1 MSVASFLTLAQ
12 RPSSLDAEPIVE
24 RLCADWGIERE
35 STQIVPPENRQGFET
50 MFVIGSYVVA
60 IAVREAPADG
70 GLFDTSVPTGR
81 FWPVGASRPEP
92 SHFVT
97 VSLHDL
103 APNTEQPEHERL
115 ATEMFVLGGVTSEL
129 VRLVPG
135 VLSVGFNKGND
146 LIDPRCFDDF
156 HHDTEQR
163 LFAYAVRVLV
173 QPADGG
179 FAAHT
184 RGMVLYGLPELE
196 LTWSPQAE
204 DETAGTLFGVASY
217 LRARGPVLTPGETL
231 SSSDGKSP
239 ALLVV
244 DSTPIP
250 DGDGEVLRVAFVGA
264 DGAGAGAS
272 AGADAVGR
280 EGAAG
285 GGWSAAA
292 GAEAGPSASDD
303 QAPASAPTLNDETTQ
318 APAENETPV
327 VDPVAGEGG
336 VGIGRED
343 AVNQG
348 DQALDQASSEQFTNI
363 PVTDAAVAGSDQRQ
377 DQDSSEQFA
386 SIPVAEATGASTAGD
401 DEADPGDAGAEQPSM
416 GIAGADESGASE
428 AEATPGGQGEHRSDP
443 RSGVQTAMLLRR
455 PDGGE
460 LSTDALVGQ
469 LERDWPELE
478 GTISDVEQQP
488 DGTITLR
495 VGDRVVVIR
504 LESGTMSEPLDELV
518 AASRL
523 WNPEDAVPTDA
534 TQLSLVAVARPVGG
548 GGGVEAADAIDD
560 ASLLTR
566 VVASVIS
573 IDRATRAIYLRGA
586 GHVVSPRLYRDF
598 AKSMLPEPA
607 TLLWVS
613 VNVGGEGDGAH
624 GFTRGLGDLGL
635 RDLEIA
641 PGSGLVAAG
650 VRDVLANTAV
660 YLTVE
665 GPVIRDGDTIG
676 CSERAQLVASIRPS
690 SFGFDDEVIVLTAV
704 PQP

>member
-12 RPSSLDAEPIVE
+12 RPSSLDAERIVE

-173 QPADGG
+173 RAVEGG
-179 FAAHT
+179 FTAHT

-196 LTWSPQAE
+196 LTWSPLSE
-204 DETAGTLFGVASY
+204 DETAGTLFGIASY
-217 LRARGPVLTPGETL
+217 LQGRGPVLTPGETL
-231 SSSDGKSP
+231 ASSDGKSP

-264 DGAGAGAS
+264 DGAGAGAGTDGS
-272 AGADAVGR
+272 EGGRVEAVDQ
-280 EGAAG
+280 G
-285 GGWSAAA
+285 G
-292 GAEAGPSASDD
+292 EPQD
-303 QAPASAPTLNDETTQ
+303 QA
-318 APAENETPV
+318 
-327 VDPVAGEGG
+327 
-336 VGIGRED
+336 
-343 AVNQG
+343 
-348 DQALDQASSEQFTNI
+348 
-363 PVTDAAVAGSDQRQ
+363 
-377 DQDSSEQFA
+377 SSEQFA
-386 SIPVAEATGASTAGD
+386 SIPPVGATGA
-401 DEADPGDAGAEQPSM
+401 
-416 GIAGADESGASE
+416 GIAGGDEAGAGVAGGTEAGPGIAGGDEVSPGVAGGDEAGQGVAGAAQPGAGSEGADEPGAGE
-428 AEATPGGQGEHRSDP
+428 PEGATGTEKRERQSDA

-478 GTISDVEQQP
+478 GTVSDVEQQP

-504 LESGTMSEPLDELV
+504 LESGTVSEPLDELV

-523 WNPEDAVPTDA
+523 WNPDDAVPTDA
-534 TQLSLVAVARPVGG
+534 TQLSLVAVARPVGDD
-548 GGGVEAADAIDD
+548 GVRSADAIED

-676 CSERAQLVASIRPS
+676 GSERAQLVASIRPS
-690 SFGFDDEVIVLTAV
+690 SFGFDDEVIALTAV